1 MSTTKITEFF
11 KKLNPEEGVS
21 YSFITLIAQRE
32 LVRVFSTNQTA
43 DIIVLRNGAVFT
55 SMGGGN
61 RFKETPLSNEETM

>member
-11 KKLNPEEGVS
+11 KKLNPEEGLS
-21 YSFITLIAQRE
+21 YSFLALIAQGE

-55 SMGGGN
+55 SMGGEK
-61 RFKETPLSNEETM
+61 RFKETPLSDEETM